1 MYPSGCASAQ
11 YGLQSPL
18 RRGEA
23 LSNCENSETGRVKG
37 NNDSYHVHSLPPK
50 TCSLDGAC
58 CPRRGS
64 KGCWSRAIAVPPYSL
79 WDSRFFHSRR
89 GLHAPSLI
97 YRAAGPARLHSM
109 SYDSDV
115 ATFDPQ
121 GRIQQVNYA
130 MEAPKLGAPSV
141 GICNGKHAVL
151 VAVSRQASKLSGFQ
165 EKLYP
170 LDAHVGCCVS
180 GIYADARKLIRGI
193 RQDCLEYEYL
203 FDAKHPVR
211 ALVLKA
217 CDRQQARTQFS
228 GDRPFGVSLLVAG
241 IEQRPGDPR
250 CRLFQMFPDGN
261 LGEFV
266 ACAVGSRS
274 QSATTY
280 LLQHEE
286 ALKNP
291 DTPAADLIRYA
302 MESLGSTGKDTRP
315 TKGNLSVGI
324 VSLDELDRG
333 FHALSQAELDALV
346 ERFDAEHPEFHVEE
360 DTDDLE

>member
-1 MYPSGCASAQ
+1 
-11 YGLQSPL
+11 
-18 RRGEA
+18 
-23 LSNCENSETGRVKG
+23 
-37 NNDSYHVHSLPPK
+37 
-50 TCSLDGAC
+50 
-58 CPRRGS
+58 
-64 KGCWSRAIAVPPYSL
+64 
-79 WDSRFFHSRR
+79 
-89 GLHAPSLI
+89 
-97 YRAAGPARLHSM
+97 M

-141 GICNGKHAVL
+141 GICNGRHAVL

-170 LDAHVGCCVS
+170 LDTHVGCSVS

-193 RQDCLEYEYL
+193 REDCLEYEYL

-217 CDRQQARTQFS
+217 CDRQQSRTQFS

-241 IEQRPGDPR
+241 IEQTPGNPR
-250 CRLFQMFPDGN
+250 CRLFQLYPDGN
-261 LGEFV
+261 MGEFV

-280 LLQHEE
+280 LLQHQD
-286 ALKNP
+286 ALKDP
-291 DTPAADLIRYA
+291 LTPALDLVRYA
-302 MESLGSTGKDTRP
+302 LESLGNTGKDTRP
-315 TKGNLSVGI
+315 TRDNLSVAL
-324 VSLDELDRG
+324 VSLDEPEKG
-333 FHALSQAELDALV
+333 FHSLDQEELSRLITAFE
-346 ERFDAEHPEFHVEE
+346 EEHPEFRMEE